1 MQAARARISI
11 SATANAVALVHFAIS
26 YSPEL
31 LDLSEPHI
39 SWYTDSTSNLGP
51 LLQTVVVAVVAI
63 VMLAAARWLLEKRV
77 SRQTEGAFRIQ
88 IIMLA
93 LTVAAVVG
101 GILALPISD
110 TTRAQL
116 LSLLGI
122 LLSAAIALSST
133 TFLGNI
139 MAGMMLRA
147 VRPFKGGDFIRI
159 GEHFGRVSERELF
172 HIEIQ
177 TADRDLTT
185 LPNLYVVT
193 NPFTVVRKSG
203 TIVSTRLSLGY
214 DVPRTRVEDLL
225 LEAASRAGLDK
236 PFVQIVELGD
246 FSVTYRIAGL
256 CTEVDQMLSTRSRLR
271 ASVMDVLHE
280 GDVEIVSPEFRN
292 LRNLESDRAIIP
304 EAAAR
309 SRARESEGD
318 GPEAIVFDKAA
329 QAAAFEAIRK
339 QFAEMGKAIETLKV
353 ELKTAQEPT
362 KAKLERRLE
371 RLEAGRARL
380 TEYLA
385 TAAELD
391 DED

>member
-1 MQAARARISI
+1 
-11 SATANAVALVHFAIS
+11 
-26 YSPEL
+26 
-31 LDLSEPHI
+31 
-39 SWYTDSTSNLGP
+39 
-51 LLQTVVVAVVAI
+51 
-63 VMLAAARWLLEKRV
+63 
-77 SRQTEGAFRIQ
+77 
-88 IIMLA
+88 MLA

-309 SRARESEGD
+309 SRARESDGD
-318 GPEAIVFDKAA
+318 GPEGYCLRQSSSGRGARGDPK
-329 QAAAFEAIRK
+329 AIRRDGESDRD
-339 QFAEMGKAIETLKV
+339 AEGR
-353 ELKTAQEPT
+353 AQDRAGTEQGQTRASSRATRSGTCSTHRVPRDRGRT
-362 KAKLERRLE
+362 GRRRLN
-371 RLEAGRARL
+371 AIWAPGF
-380 TEYLA
+380 
-385 TAAELD
+385 
-391 DED
+391 

>member
-1 MQAARARISI
+1 MESL
-11 SATANAVALVHFAIS
+11 SSLVA
-26 YSPEL
+26 
-31 LDLSEPHI
+31 D
-39 SWYTDSTSNLGP
+39 LGP
-51 LLQTVVVAVVAI
+51 LLQTVVVAVAAI
-63 VMLAAARWLLEKRV
+63 MMLAAARWLLENRV
-77 SRQTEGAFRIQ
+77 SQQTEGAFRIQ

-110 TTRAQL
+110 ATRAQL

-147 VRPFKGGDFIRI
+147 VRPFKGGDFIRV

-225 LEAASRAGLDK
+225 VEAASRAGLDK
-236 PFVQIVELGD
+236 PFVQVVELGN

-256 CTEVDQMLSTRSRLR
+256 CTEVEQMLSTRSRLR

-280 GDVEIVSPEFRN
+280 GGVEIVSPEFRN

-309 SRARESEGD
+309 SRAREDDGD

-329 QAAAFEAIRK
+329 QAAALEAIRK

-353 ELKTAQEPT
+353 ELKTAQEPN